1 MFRVVFWAFVFPS
14 RCDFFLGYCSSSESD
29 LLWPSF
35 PNSFLLI
42 DATREFLFLFDG
54 AALFFLFPLQNAF
67 KCYPV
72 TMTGQVLLQCIVRHH
87 FDHISVDLKPEKSFV
102 QDFIGKGQLYFI
114 SYICMKHL
122 RMRKAKISLPD
133 IKVAGSSPLC
143 VTIFLPTM
151 FACFI
156 RLYSWRPIIR
166 MNEAWVYWFETKFLS
181 FAYL

>member
-1 MFRVVFWAFVFPS
+1 MSICIPVKMCFLFR
-14 RCDFFLGYCSSSESD
+14 CCSSSESE
-29 LLWPSF
+29 LLLPSF

-42 DATREFLFLFDG
+42 DATREFLFLFAG
-54 AALFFLFPLQNAF
+54 AAFFFRIPITKCL

-72 TMTGQVLLQCIVRHH
+72 TMTGQVLLQCIVRHR

-114 SYICMKHL
+114 SYTCICMKYL
-122 RMRKAKISLPD
+122 RMRKAKISLPG

-143 VTIFLPTM
+143 VTIFLPAM

-156 RLYSWRPIIR
+156 RLYRWRPILNQ
-166 MNEAWVYWFETKFLS
+166 NEWSVSILVWDKILIFG
-181 FAYL
+181 